1 MTIVGVKPMLR
12 HMDAFEALAPVSDAY
27 AHLPVADAFDWTDV
41 ATQMG
46 EGEWYLVAF
55 RSVRRRGCDE
65 SRLNDLDELAH
76 REAASSPGFVV
87 YYKGP
92 LSSDRSCLSF
102 CMWTSRGE
110 ARAAAGRPQ
119 HVTAV
124 SVLDEMYESY
134 RLEFVRVTGEPGAPL
149 RFEPYDTPAI
159 DPEAPKAA

>member
-1 MTIVGVKPMLR
+1 MSRVETMLR
-12 HMDAFEALAPVSDAY
+12 DMDAFEALAPVSDVY

-41 ATQMG
+41 AAKIG
-46 EGEWYLVAF
+46 RGEWYLVAF
-55 RSVRRRGCDE
+55 RSTRRAGCDE
-65 SRLNDLDELAH
+65 GRLCDLDERAH
-76 REAASSPGFVV
+76 QEAASSPGFVF

-102 CMWTSRGE
+102 CMWGSRAE
-110 ARAAAGRPQ
+110 ARAAAGRPE

-134 RLEFVRVTGEPGAPL
+134 TLEFVRVTGEPGMPL
-149 RFEPYDTPAI
+149 RFEPYDTPVM

>member
-1 MTIVGVKPMLR
+1 MLR

-46 EGEWYLVAF
+46 DGEWYLVAF

-76 REAASSPGFVV
+76 QEAASSPGFVV

-134 RLEFVRVTGEPGAPL
+134 RLEFVRVTGTPGAPL
-149 RFEPYDTPAI
+149 RFEPYDTPVI